1 LHYSAALKHTEDTV
15 ASPTR
20 RETVA
25 NELRDRIV
33 SGLHVGHLRGGERL
47 SSVRAL
53 AAELDVNERVVLAA
67 LRALAEEGL
76 VELRERSG
84 AYVVPPH
91 PSFGEGLPFLGRWLI
106 TTLVQARTRG
116 LAPCQVSEL
125 VRRCF
130 ETRHVRAACLE
141 CNADQL
147 DLLCTE
153 LTDDHGYITDGALID
168 ELDVRDPPLAVRRA
182 DVLVTTVFHADKVGR
197 IARALGKPW
206 IAVVLRPDVM
216 RNVARQLER
225 GPVHYIATDRRFER
239 KLRRMLAPFG
249 PTTNLRLYIL
259 PGDDLAGIPDDAA
272 TFVMP
277 SARRYLR
284 RRYGDAGWPG
294 KPMQPPRHLSDEA
307 ARQLLTFLVQ
317 LNMAALSPAT

>member
-1 LHYSAALKHTEDTV
+1 MS
-15 ASPTR
+15 SPTR

-67 LRALAEEGL
+67 LRALADEGL

-91 PSFGEGLPFLGRWLI
+91 QSFGDGLPFLGRWLI

-116 LAPCQVSEL
+116 LSPRQMADL
-125 VRRCF
+125 MRRCL
-130 ETRHVRAACLE
+130 ETQRVRAACLE
-141 CNADQL
+141 CNSDQL
-147 DLLCTE
+147 ELLCTE
-153 LTDDHGYITDGALID
+153 LADDHGYIADSTLI
-168 ELDVRDPPLAVRRA
+168 EGLDVREPPLAVRRA
-182 DVLVTTVFHADKVGR
+182 DVLVTTVFHADKVRR
-197 IARALGKPW
+197 IAKALDKPW

-216 RNVARQLER
+216 RNVARHLQR
-225 GPVHYIATDRRFER
+225 GPVHYIATDKRFER

-249 PTTNLRLYIL
+249 ATTNLRLHVV
-259 PGDDLAGIPDDAA
+259 PGDDLSEIAPNAP

-277 SARRYLR
+277 SARGYLR
-284 RRYGDAGWPG
+284 RRYGDDRGPG
-294 KPMQPPRHLSDEA
+294 NPIQPTRQLSDEA

-317 LNMAALSPAT
+317 RNMAAVSRTT